1 VDEGEDVPPEL
12 AGREALAV
20 SAPWEAELAGLA
32 GEEAASMRGELGLAE
47 GALDAVVGAAY
58 RLLDLV
64 TFFTA
69 VGGTEARAR
78 SLPRGGTALD
88 AAGKVHTDMR
98 EGFVRAEVVTWEDL
112 VACGSFSQARE
123 AAKLR
128 IEGRDYVVND
138 GDVLT
143 IRHTPQRKGR
153 S

>member
-1 VDEGEDVPPEL
+1 
-12 AGREALAV
+12 
-20 SAPWEAELAGLA
+20 
-32 GEEAASMRGELGLAE
+32 MRGELGLAE